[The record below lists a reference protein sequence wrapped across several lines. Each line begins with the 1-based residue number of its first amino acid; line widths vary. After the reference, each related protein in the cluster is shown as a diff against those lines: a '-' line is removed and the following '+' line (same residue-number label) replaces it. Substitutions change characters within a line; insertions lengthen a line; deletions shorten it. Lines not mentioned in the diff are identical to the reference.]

1 MNCTSY
7 SVHLTNLMKTCFLL
21 IFSIFSFLPAI
32 SSPATLDTTSNP
44 VIFFETMVGHSYGRT
59 GGLSWGIN
67 INYQIKK
74 NLITARFTEA
84 SKIGM
89 GFMSPFIPI
98 PYFELKSN
106 LKEFAILFG
115 RRFTKENRSYSFS
128 LGISHN
134 QFTVL
139 EKDANDQSFKK
150 RSRFYGVPFEANLKL
165 FYTEKRRFKLLGI
178 IPTGN
183 RPVAFGRS
191 VGFKLFANFSEHPFA
206 GLGLTLG
213 MGTHKQY

>member
-1 MNCTSY
+1 
-7 SVHLTNLMKTCFLL
+7 MKTCFLL
-21 IFSIFSFLPAI
+21 VFVIFSFLPAN
-32 SSPATLDTTSNP
+32 SSPVTIDTTSNP
-44 VIFFETMVGHSYGRT
+44 VVFFEVMLGHSYGRA
-59 GGLSWGIN
+59 GGLSWGLN
-67 INYQIKK
+67 ANCQIKK
-74 NLITARFTEA
+74 ILLSGRFTET
-84 SKIGM
+84 SKLRM

-106 LKEFAILFG
+106 MKEFAILFG

-128 LGISHN
+128 IGISQN
-134 QFTVL
+134 QYMVL

-165 FYTEKRRFKLLGI
+165 FYTEKRRFKIFGI
-178 IPTGN
+178 IPTGS
-183 RPVAFGRS
+183 RPIAFGRS
-191 VGFKLFANFSEHPFA
+191 VGFKLFANFSEHSFV